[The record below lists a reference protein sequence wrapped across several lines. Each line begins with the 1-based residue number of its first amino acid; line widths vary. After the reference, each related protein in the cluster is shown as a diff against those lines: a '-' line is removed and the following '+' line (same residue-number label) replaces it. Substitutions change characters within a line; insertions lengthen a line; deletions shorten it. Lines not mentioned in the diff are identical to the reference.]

1 MLLTAILSGRP
12 AIRTL
17 PEPQRQ
23 DMSQL
28 ADARGKFFCSAGC
41 ETGFGAAAAQL
52 ADDGQKLSIATK
64 GMSMWF
70 VVACVALPFAGAGG
84 MFCYRWIVHGV
95 CEWGLALCLALAPV
109 VAVEVVSLVRW
120 LNRRAGDGV
129 VRAVLDRAART
140 LELRDY
146 GVTLDERSIR
156 DVILIRGW
164 QRKRDREGSTGTW
177 AVELSVIG
185 VLPDGEAWRWHVITG
200 HGRALEKFAAEASSA
215 LDTRL
220 SR

>member
-1 MLLTAILSGRP
+1 MLLTAILSGLP

-28 ADARGKFFCSAGC
+28 ADAPGTFLCNEGC
-41 ETGFGAAAAQL
+41 ETGFGAAAARL

-64 GMSMWF
+64 GMPLWF
-70 VVACVALPFAGAGG
+70 VVACMALPLAAVGGA
-84 MFCYRWIVHGV
+84 FCYRWIVHGV
-95 CEWGLALCLALAPV
+95 CEWGLVILLALVPF
-109 VAVEVVSLVRW
+109 VAVELVSLVRW
-120 LNRRAGDGV
+120 LNRRTGV
-129 VRAVLDRAART
+129 GLVRAVLDRAART

-164 QRKRDREGSTGTW
+164 QRKKDREGSTGTW